1 MKRILLF
8 TLVFTACGQAP
19 SGSITLNFPPNLV
32 TNGILHAAV
41 YESGTC
47 STLSDPVILT
57 EALVRLSHPANFN
70 AQNQH
75 PMTLSAVPAGDNRM
89 VVAVVEQDGNQI
101 VVPALTTWSS
111 MGRHKQRPI
120 DSEDAHK
127 EPQWATCDQYIN
139 DKEGTK
145 RVATASTTHTVQ
157 RVRVALFSS
166 ARQRTSLIWLT
177 RSS

>member
-1 MKRILLF
+1 MKRILLYS
-8 TLVFTACGQAP
+8 LVFSACGQAP
-19 SGSITLNFPPNLV
+19 SGSVTLNFPANLV

-101 VVPALTTWSS
+101 CRACSDNVVVN
-111 MGRHKQRPI
+111 
-120 DSEDAHK
+120 DAG
-127 EPQWATCDQYIN
+127 TSNVRLIL
-139 DKEGTK
+139 EGCP
-145 RVATASTTHTVQ
+145 
-157 RVRVALFSS
+157 
-166 ARQRTSLIWLT
+166 
-177 RSS
+177 